1 MAGSVDF
8 SYVANLPDNLV
19 SSSAQVDEFDNGLL
33 VQGGNLKLAGAIS
46 LELSASSGQSH
57 IRYRDSAGGNKT
69 FISADHDNDFI
80 KFSNRASNGYFNFF
94 ANNAT
99 NGAAGEQKV
108 AEFRHDKAQFF
119 QPISG
124 SSITASIDFSDID
137 NVPVIVS
144 QSSQITLTD
153 TVGNLSGSRI
163 IGDIQASSVEFAN
176 VLNKPT
182 LVSSSAQI
190 DIVGNLPAGTVSGSA
205 QIDIIGGLP
214 AGTISSSIQVNADS
228 ITNFDTN
235 VVSGLPSG
243 TISGSA
249 QVDLASATGTATN
262 ASTASYVDMDDI
274 DFSAL
279 AHYDNDAA
287 ASAGGVPIGKLYRNG
302 NFIQVRLS

>member
-1 MAGSVDF
+1 M
-8 SYVANLPDNLV
+8 
-19 SSSAQVDEFDNGLL
+19 
-33 VQGGNLKLAGAIS
+33 
-46 LELSASSGQSH
+46 
-57 IRYRDSAGGNKT
+57 T
-69 FISADHDNDFI
+69 ADHDNDFI
-80 KFSNRASNGYFNFF
+80 KFSNRAANGYFNFF

-99 NGAAGEQKV
+99 EGASGEQKV

-124 SSITASIDFSDID
+124 SSITASIDFSDVD

-144 QSSQITLTD
+144 QSAQITLAD
-153 TVGNLSGSRI
+153 TTGNISGSRVV
-163 IGDIQASSVEFAN
+163 GDIQASSVEFDN

-205 QIDIIGGLP
+205 QIDIVGGLP
-214 AGTISSSIQVNADS
+214 AGT
-228 ITNFDTN
+228 
-235 VVSGLPSG
+235 VSGS
-243 TISGSA
+243 S
-249 QVDLASATGTATN
+249 QVDLASATGTAAN
-262 ASTASYVDMDDI
+262 ATSASLAQTSSYVSMDDI

-287 ASAGGVPIGKLYRNG
+287 AATGGVPIGKLYRNG